1 MESGF
6 HSPVGTPA
14 GHEPRDGGPASVEDG
29 DVPAVVCVALKLRE
43 PQHVPV
49 EAERLV
55 VVVGC
60 EHQPGSDASPP
71 LSIYVCRL
79 SSPGFQIRA
88 RTNKS
93 GVQLGSDDEP
103 TATSWPSCNAKP
115 STAWTSPRLHHPR
128 PHRTERRTTSENY
141 TPQPPTD
148 VSARADS
155 CHSPPADLPTGHP
168 AVPACV
174 QGLASSLVRRSSRPR
189 TLPAGCEFRRPP
201 LRPIR
206 GCGV

>member
-1 MESGF
+1 M
-6 HSPVGTPA
+6 
-14 GHEPRDGGPASVEDG
+14 
-29 DVPAVVCVALKLRE
+29 PAVVCVALKLRE
-43 PQHVPV
+43 PQHIPV

-71 LSIYVCRL
+71 PSIYVCRI

-93 GVQLGSDDEP
+93 GVQHSVP
-103 TATSWPSCNAKP
+103 TTNLLPRPGRAATRSRRPHGP
-115 STAWTSPRLHHPR
+115 SPRLHHPR
-128 PHRTERRTTSENY
+128 AHRTERRTTSENY

-189 TLPAGCEFRRPP
+189 TLPAAASFAAHRSGRSEAVVYDARC
-201 LRPIR
+201 
-206 GCGV
+206 CD